1 MKKKIALIMSLMLL
15 LGNLNF
21 DFLSKKVEPKVY
33 VSDLSTT
40 GNEEGG
46 VVVHTD
52 TDAIEETISES
63 GITDQA
69 EEETGDSEVLT
80 TEQIIIDDSTESVA
94 GEDDTADASS
104 DDELDLPQIADD
116 GTDLLN
122 ADPEL
127 VNAAPNEL
135 TDVSASTMQ
144 SAQSEFMKYLT
155 GYYGFNV
162 QGVYNG
168 DMIQTTFSNDGYQ
181 SAFQVGNGSKNRL
194 NDFQYGKLYESDG
207 VQVRIFASL
216 ADGGRAVAITYEV
229 HNKNSSPVTVKIG
242 SSADTQVGEN
252 DGAAISFDGNQIV
265 MEDTNTS
272 YSTYGAQFRVYPG
285 EGNFTTKWFGYYG
298 SAYDNM
304 FNNSSEAYSGDSG
317 LAWSWTISDI
327 AAGTTVT
334 KVAKLKVMKSLEI
347 LDSNLTADLENENVV
362 MTVPYEDK
370 ADLTQTLHY
379 TIDGSEDLG
388 GETLETTGT
397 VLTNTFTK
405 DIDVSANG
413 LNWAPNSNHTVRI
426 WLTNNNNV
434 NSATLTY
441 NVYWAGDT
449 GDTSNLKTLSFS
461 SNSGNMFA
469 DVKAGSGTV
478 YKLPSDTMN
487 GFVFKG
493 WSKNAD
499 GSGTLYQAGTDYTIN
514 ADETLYA
521 VFKRKLTVTFNTMGG
536 TPDSFNR
543 ELAEGDKVARPDDPE
558 KDGYVFGGWFT
569 NQECTSEYDFS
580 STVTG
585 NKTLYAKWTL
595 APATAPTINS
605 VKGATLTYGY
615 SSGSVSISAS
625 AATDA
630 EYTLTYQW
638 YKSSADSNTD
648 GTIIDGATEATY
660 NVPEDKPIGTKEYY
674 YCVVTATRN
683 DNNQKASSTSDVAV
697 VKVISEDTGV
707 VEVVEPETPNSND
720 AKLAD
725 EPAEIISKIELTDE
739 DIEAKKFG
747 KDIFVFFEVEDISE
761 SVPDADKE
769 LVEEL
774 LSTALSDLELENVSD
789 MQVGMYLDISLFKQ
803 IEGEDKVKVTETSGA
818 IKISFEI
825 PEALRKD
832 NRTFYIV
839 RVHEGVAT
847 IITPTQDG
855 NTLTF
860 ETDQFSTYALVYTD
874 AVETK
879 VEEPE
884 KKAEVTEKKSPT
896 TGDKINFAVII
907 MVMIDSAIAALYL
920 TLRRRMTK

>member
-15 LGNLNF
+15 LGSINF
-21 DFLSKKVEPKVY
+21 DFLSKKVESKVY
-33 VSDLSTT
+33 ESDLSTT

-52 TDAIEETISES
+52 TDATDVVTTEEVTTES
-63 GITDQA
+63 VDTD
-69 EEETGDSEVLT
+69 LIT
-80 TEQIIIDDSTESVA
+80 TEQAVTDEVRENEATELEETDDETV
-94 GEDDTADASS
+94 EDISDDELNMSQIT
-104 DDELDLPQIADD
+104 DDELDLV
-116 GTDLLN
+116 N
-122 ADPEL
+122 AD
-127 VNAAPNEL
+127 PNEL

-155 GYYGFNV
+155 GSYGFDV

-168 DMIQTTFSNDGYQ
+168 SMIRTTYADRGYQ
-181 SAFQVGNGSKNRL
+181 SAFQVGNGSKKEL
-194 NDFQYGKLYESDG
+194 DDFQYGKLYEQDG

-229 HNKNSSPVTVKIG
+229 HNKNSSSVTVKVG
-242 SSADTQVGEN
+242 SSADTKVGEN
-252 DGAAISFDGNQIV
+252 DYAAISFEGNQIV

-285 EGNFTTKWFGYYG
+285 EGNFTTKWFGHYG
-298 SAYDNM
+298 NAYNNI
-304 FNNSSEAYSGDSG
+304 FNNSSDDFSGDSG
-317 LAWSWTISDI
+317 LAWSWTIENI
-327 AAGTTVT
+327 EANTTVT
-334 KVAKLKVMKSLEI
+334 KIAKLKVMKSLEI
-347 LDSNLTADLENENVV
+347 LDSNLTADLENEKVV

-370 ADLTQTLHY
+370 ANLTQTLHY
-379 TIDGSEDLG
+379 TIDGGSDLG
-388 GETLETTGT
+388 GETKDTNSSTQ
-397 VLTNTFTK
+397 NTFTK
-405 DIDVSANG
+405 DIDVSSNG
-413 LNWAPNSNHTVRI
+413 LNWAPNSNHTVKI
-426 WLTNNNNV
+426 WLTNDNNV

-441 NVYWAGDT
+441 NVYWAGDI
-449 GDTSNLKTLSFS
+449 GDINNLKTLRFS

-543 ELAEGDKVARPDDPE
+543 ELAEGDKVARPDVPE

-605 VKGATLTYGY
+605 VKGAKLTYGY

-638 YKSSADSNTD
+638 YKSSSDSNTD

-707 VEVVEPETPNSND
+707 VEVVEPETPNAND

-739 DIEAKKFG
+739 DTEAQELG
-747 KDIFVFFEVEDISE
+747 KDILIFLEVEDISE

-769 LVEEL
+769 LVEKL
-774 LSTALSDLELENVSD
+774 LSTAVSDLKLENVSD

-818 IKISFEI
+818 VKISFGI

-847 IITPTQDG
+847 IIAPTQDG

-874 AVETK
+874 TVETK

-884 KKAEVTEKKSPT
+884 TKVETPEKKSPT

-907 MVMIDSAIAALYL
+907 MIMLDSAIAALYL